1 MEHDT
6 LEILACVIVDK
17 RQTDLKSP
25 NMEVKAFEEALEY
38 LLKKGFKVVEVVT
51 DQHPQIMA
59 LMSKS
64 TNYYIQH
71 IAIIIIIVIIII
83 IIIIIVI
90 NIFIQG
96 NIINKINAVFH
107 WAQLTLRF
115 QGYLPEILQIM

>member
-1 MEHDT
+1 MQNMEHDT

-25 NMEVKAFEEALEY
+25 NMEVKAFEEAFEY

-64 TNYYIQH
+64 TNYYILH
-71 IAIIIIIVIIII
+71 IAIIIII

-107 WAQLTLRF
+107 WAQLKH
-115 QGYLPEILQIM
+115 